1 MRRFKT
7 NDEKLNY
14 LVEEVHDIRIQV
26 NHLQSSVDRLERL
39 MLDNYH
45 NRQNEIN
52 DTNIND
58 VETNEESYEFCA
70 FN

>member
-1 MRRFKT
+1 MKKFKT

-14 LVEEVHDIRIQV
+14 IVEEVHDIRIQV
-26 NHLQSSVDRLERL
+26 DHLQSTVDRLERL
-39 MLDNYH
+39 MLDYYH
-45 NRQNEIN
+45 TKPDEIN

-58 VETNEESYEFCA
+58 VDTNEESYEFCA

>member
-1 MRRFKT
+1 MKKFKT

-14 LVEEVHDIRIQV
+14 IVEEVHDIRIQV
-26 NHLQSSVDRLERL
+26 DHLQSTVDRLERL
-39 MLDNYH
+39 MLDYCSKPE
-45 NRQNEIN
+45 EIN

-58 VETNEESYEFCA
+58 TEINEESYEFCA

>member
-1 MRRFKT
+1 MKKFKT

-14 LVEEVHDIRIQV
+14 IVEEVHDIRIQV
-26 NHLQSSVDRLERL
+26 DHLQSTVDRLERL
-39 MLDNYH
+39 MLDYYH
-45 NRQNEIN
+45 TKPDEIN

-58 VETNEESYEFCA
+58 TEINEESYEFCA